1 MRFLVKVRVDP
12 ARLAEFGGKLQ
23 RNELDRSAIR
33 SDTWCLKDDP
43 AVGYSVWE
51 TEGRAEF
58 DRLFA
63 GWRPYYSETEGR
75 EVVSPAE
82 SMQSMMKR

>member
-1 MRFLVKVRVDP
+1 MRFLVKVRVD
-12 ARLAEFGGKLQ
+12 ASRLAEFGRALQ

-33 SDTWCLKDDP
+33 SETYCLKEDP

-51 TEGRAEF
+51 AESREGFDKRFAE
-58 DRLFA
+58 
-63 GWRPYYSETEGR
+63 WKPYYSETEVR

-82 SMQSMMKR
+82 SMRAMMEG

>member
-1 MRFLVKVRVDP
+1 MRFLVKVRVDA
-12 ARLAEFGGKLQ
+12 ARLAEFGDKLQ

-33 SDTWCLKDDP
+33 SETYCLKDDP

-51 TEGRAEF
+51 TESIAEF
-58 DRLFA
+58 ERLFA
-63 GWRPYYSETEGR
+63 GWRPYYSEAAVR

-82 SMQSMMKR
+82 SMKSMMSR

>member
-51 TEGRAEF
+51 AEGRAEF
-58 DRLFA
+58 DKLFA
-63 GWRPYYSETEGR
+63 GWKPYYSEAEIR

-82 SMQSMMKR
+82 SMRSLMKG

>member
-1 MRFLVKVRVDP
+1 MRFLVKVRIDP

-23 RNELDRSAIR
+23 RSELDRSAVR

-43 AVGYSVWE
+43 AVGYSIWE
-51 TEGRAEF
+51 AEDRPEF
-58 DRLFA
+58 DSLFA
-63 GWRPYYSETEGR
+63 GWRPYYSETEVR

-82 SMQSMMKR
+82 AMRSLMKG